1 MSIELEPSELEF
13 QRPFTREVTQTLHI
27 KNTNYEPIAFK
38 VKTTAPKQY
47 CVRPNSGRIEPGQD
61 VEVSVLLQAMKQ
73 DPPMDAK
80 CRDKFLVQSVPIS
93 ADHEFVDAHNIWDGI
108 AKTDIQE
115 KKIRVVFLPAQG
127 QPMAPSAVTP
137 LRNSVVN
144 GLETPDAP
152 PAYSSPRES
161 DAVSSITPAASE
173 SSPDTKRE
181 TKSEPNEK
189 PVIASLKEAPIETL
203 KAQLA
208 AAEAKIVQLTAKAD
222 SGLRQR
228 KGVTVGGGD
237 GSSGELQQAVRQA
250 TEGVPVRT
258 VAILCIICF
267 LLGYLFF

>member
-1 MSIELEPSELEF
+1 M
-13 QRPFTREVTQTLHI
+13 
-27 KNTNYEPIAFK
+27 
-38 VKTTAPKQY
+38 
-47 CVRPNSGRIEPGQD
+47 
-61 VEVSVLLQAMKQ
+61 
-73 DPPMDAK
+73 
-80 CRDKFLVQSVPIS
+80 
-93 ADHEFVDAHNIWDGI
+93 
-108 AKTDIQE
+108 
-115 KKIRVVFLPAQG
+115 FLPAQG
-127 QPMAPSAVTP
+127 QPTGPSAVTP

-144 GLETPDAP
+144 GVCIPSSRYDNLTDRFLTQVETPDAP

-161 DAVSSITPAASE
+161 DAVSNITPAASE

-181 TKSEPNEK
+181 IKNEPNEK

-208 AAEAKIVQLTAKAD
+208 AAEAKIAQLTAKAD